1 MHRITSWEYTAPL
14 AVALECMAAF
24 KPELLYF
31 DVLTGTDPLWAG
43 LHAGREIGDGRSFA
57 DTAHVSYQDYP
68 ERAKQRPTIVVPV
81 PETVDT
87 FLHEIGHVVYF
98 HLGFRPTLPPVTE
111 YGERNKNEAFAESF
125 TQWFYADELLPESSR
140 YALEELCLL
149 PSR

>member
-31 DVLTGTDPLWAG
+31 DVLTGTDPFWAG
-43 LHAGREIGDGRSFA
+43 LHSDLEIGDGRFFA
-57 DTAHVSYQDYP
+57 TTAHASFP
-68 ERAKQRPTIVVPV
+68 ASPRQRPTIVVPV
-81 PETVDT
+81 PETVLT
-87 FLHEIGHVVYF
+87 FLHEIGHIVHF
-98 HLGFRPTLPPVTE
+98 HLDFRPTLPPVTE
-111 YGERNKNEAFAESF
+111 YGKTNRYEAFAESF
-125 TQWFYADELLPESSR
+125 AAWFYPTENLPEASR